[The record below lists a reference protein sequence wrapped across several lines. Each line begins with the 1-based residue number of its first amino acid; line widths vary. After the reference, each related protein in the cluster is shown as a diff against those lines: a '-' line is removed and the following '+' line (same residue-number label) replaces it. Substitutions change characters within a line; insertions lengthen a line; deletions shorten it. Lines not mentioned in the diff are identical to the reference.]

1 MKNIALLFVLILA
14 FAACSKKTVP
24 AKNVGLTKDAATK
37 PPVNNNTAANTVAG
51 NTPDSAKSDTTAS
64 VVPAAPTAMIVID
77 GYGKIL
83 TPQKKLPA
91 GTNLK
96 PDYSTIAR
104 AFTPQQLANLKA
116 RYKTVPPKILYVP
129 DQYALKSLK
138 GTYCIYK
145 KKFWYWKKEDGLF
158 YIDQMYYQ

>member
-1 MKNIALLFVLILA
+1 MRLLIFLAASMLVFSACNKKSVPSKGSNGTIVIPGSKN
-14 FAACSKKTVP
+14 SS
-24 AKNVGLTKDAATK
+24 
-37 PPVNNNTAANTVAG
+37 AANST
-51 NTPDSAKSDTTAS
+51 NPFSSDTAS
-64 VVPAAPTAMIVID
+64 GVSVALAAPSAMIVID

-83 TPQKKLPA
+83 TPKAKLPPGSNVKA
-91 GTNLK
+91 
-96 PDYSTIAR
+96 DYSQIAR
-104 AFTPQQLANLKA
+104 SFTPQQIANLKA

-129 DQYALKSLK
+129 DQYTLKSLK

>member
-1 MKNIALLFVLILA
+1 MKSWIFLFITALVFT
-14 FAACSKKTVP
+14 ACNKKSVPSKGTNGTIVIP
-24 AKNVGLTKDAATK
+24 GSKNSSV
-37 PPVNNNTAANTVAG
+37 ANSTNSV
-51 NTPDSAKSDTTAS
+51 SSDTAS
-64 VVPAAPTAMIVID
+64 AVPAAPAVPSAMIVID

-83 TPQKKLPA
+83 TPKSKLPA
-91 GTNLK
+91 GSNVK
-96 PDYSTIAR
+96 ADYSQIAR
-104 AFTPQQLANLKA
+104 AFTPQQMANLKA

-129 DQYALKSLK
+129 DQYTLKSLK

>member
-1 MKNIALLFVLILA
+1 MKSCIFLLTTVLA
-14 FAACSKKTVP
+14 FTACSKRSVP
-24 AKNVGLTKDAATK
+24 SKGSNGTIVNAGSKNSSAANNTNPANSDTASGAPVT
-37 PPVNNNTAANTVAG
+37 PPV
-51 NTPDSAKSDTTAS
+51 PS
-64 VVPAAPTAMIVID
+64 AMIVID
-77 GYGKIL
+77 GYGKVL
-83 TPQKKLPA
+83 TPKNKLPA
-91 GTNLK
+91 GSNVK
-96 PDYSTIAR
+96 ADYSTIAR

-129 DQYALKSLK
+129 EQYSLKSLK